1 MASSSTI
8 TQQLINSSNDSAL
21 FDYMKQFVEYQETGV
36 DLPELSQLRQL
47 DIYLQSIDW
56 KVLFFCDSILF
67 YSDCYHHIQEYVTNL
82 REKQYGTVR
91 KNKTTIEIEHFLI
104 YLFI

>member
-47 DIYLQSIDW
+47 DIYLQSID
-56 KVLFFCDSILF
+56 
-67 YSDCYHHIQEYVTNL
+67 
-82 REKQYGTVR
+82 
-91 KNKTTIEIEHFLI
+91 
-104 YLFI
+104 